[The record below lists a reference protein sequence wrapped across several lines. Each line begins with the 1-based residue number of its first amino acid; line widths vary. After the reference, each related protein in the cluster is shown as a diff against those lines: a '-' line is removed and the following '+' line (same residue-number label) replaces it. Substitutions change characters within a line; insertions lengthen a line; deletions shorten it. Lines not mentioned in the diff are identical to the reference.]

1 MMKLMFNTLS
11 ADDIT
16 AATQGRN
23 YAESPRGLAFWYLK
37 MTFSMSN

>member
-23 YAESPRGLAFWYLK
+23 YAESPGDWL
-37 MTFSMSN
+37 SGI